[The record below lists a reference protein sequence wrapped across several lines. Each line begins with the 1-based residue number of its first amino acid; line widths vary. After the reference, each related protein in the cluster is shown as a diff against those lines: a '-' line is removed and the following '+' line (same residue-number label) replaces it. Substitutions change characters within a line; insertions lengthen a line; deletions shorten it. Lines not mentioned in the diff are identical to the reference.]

1 MKKIGLCLVFL
12 MTACASPKPALKT
25 PASNPYVNRPNLLNE
40 QAEVVKLKK
49 FGDRMMFKC
58 RGALSLV
65 PDEKAEKDEKKRD
78 LFRAAA
84 LNFCSERFDDF
95 VKAAEAATP
104 KVHGKYLEAV
114 ILWKHMGKAF
124 QRVAQIAILCT
135 QVPKDKKQ
143 VCQNVANTRQMIAN
157 VLAFVTEEF
166 QKEIIPVEDD
176 DDSKPKS
183 DKKK

>member
-1 MKKIGLCLVFL
+1 MKKLGLCLVFL
-12 MTACASPKPALKT
+12 MVACASPKPALQAPT
-25 PASNPYVNRPNLLNE
+25 SNPYAVRPNLLDE

-49 FGDRMMFKC
+49 FGDKMMFKC

-65 PDEKAEKDEKKRD
+65 PDEKSEKDEKKRD

-84 LNFCSERFDDF
+84 LEFCSERFDDF
-95 VKAAEAATP
+95 VKAAEVTVP

-124 QRVAQIAILCT
+124 QRVARITILCT
-135 QVPKDKKQ
+135 QVPKEKKQ
-143 VCQNVANTRQMIAN
+143 ACQNVANMRQIVAN

-166 QKEIIPVEDD
+166 QGEIIPPEDD
-176 DDSKPKS
+176 DDSKSKP